1 MPVQFRDYYETLG
14 VPKTASDEEIRSAF
28 RKLARKH
35 HPDVAK
41 DKKAAEEKFKEINEA
56 YEVLGD
62 PEKRKKYD
70 QLGADWNRPGGFQ
83 PPPGWQW
90 EAQQPGGGF
99 YQWGGDGGGVQFEFG
114 GTGFSD
120 FFEAFFGGG
129 RGRSAFGGF
138 GGRQATAERGADVE
152 ADIMVTLEEA
162 LRGSTRTVSLRRA
175 GSNKVENYQVKI
187 PRGVHEGQRIRLRGQ
202 GEAGVRGGKSGDLF
216 LRVRLAR
223 HPDFAVEGSD
233 LIHEVK
239 IEPWRAV
246 LGSELVVPALE
257 GSVRL
262 KVPPG
267 TQGGQRFR
275 LRERGLPGVSGKRG
289 DLYVDVQINVP
300 KKLTEREC
308 ERGIVFGGSGNGEA
322 TVANKVHSVRCALC
336 WSEESARLSR
346 QHNDANVL
354 SIGQRLIPED
364 LALNIVRIWLETGFD
379 GGRHERRVAM
389 LNAM

>member
-14 VPKTASDEEIRSAF
+14 VSKTASEDEIRTAF

-41 DKKAAEEKFKEINEA
+41 DKKTAEEKFKEINEA
-56 YEVLGD
+56 YEVLSD

-70 QLGADWNRPGGFQ
+70 QLGADWNQPGGFQ
-83 PPPGWQW
+83 PPPGWG
-90 EAQQPGGGF
+90 AQQPGGGF
-99 YQWGGDGGGVQFEFG
+99 YQYGGTDGGVEFEFG

-138 GGRQATAERGADVE
+138 GGRPATAERGSDVE

-162 LRGSTRTVSLRRA
+162 LHGSTRTVSLRRA
-175 GSNKVENYQVKI
+175 GSNKVETYQVRI
-187 PRGVHEGQRIRLRGQ
+187 PRGVHEGQRIRLAGQ
-202 GEAGVRGGKSGDLF
+202 GEAGARGGKSGDLF

-223 HPDFAVEGSD
+223 HPDFTVEGSD

-239 IEPWRAV
+239 TAPWQAV
-246 LGSELVVPALE
+246 LGTELRVPTLE
-257 GSVRL
+257 KTVRL

-275 LRERGLPGVSGKRG
+275 LRGQGLPGISGERG
-289 DLYVDVQINVP
+289 DLYVVVQMNVP
-300 KKLTEREC
+300 KKLTDRERE
-308 ERGIVFGGSGNGEA
+308 I
-322 TVANKVHSVRCALC
+322 
-336 WSEESARLSR
+336 WSE
-346 QHNDANVL
+346 
-354 SIGQRLIPED
+354 
-364 LALNIVRIWLETGFD
+364 LAKLH
-379 GGRHERRVAM
+379 GG
-389 LNAM
+389 

>member
-1 MPVQFRDYYETLG
+1 MPVQFRDYYQTLG
-14 VPKTASDEEIRSAF
+14 VPKTASEDEIRSAF
-28 RKLARKH
+28 RKLARKY

-62 PEKRKKYD
+62 AEKRKKYD

-90 EAQQPGGGF
+90 EGQQPGGGF
-99 YQWGGDGGGVQFEFG
+99 HQWGGDGGGVQFEFG

-138 GGRQATAERGADVE
+138 GGRAATAERGADVE

-162 LRGSTRTVSLRRA
+162 LHGSTRTVSLRRA
-175 GSNKVENYQVKI
+175 GSDKVENYQVKI
-187 PRGVHEGQRIRLRGQ
+187 PRGVREGQRIRLRGQ

-216 LRVRLAR
+216 LRVRLAK

-239 IEPWRAV
+239 IAPWQAV
-246 LGSELVVPALE
+246 LGDQIIVPTLE
-257 GSVRL
+257 GNARL
-262 KVPPG
+262 KLPPG

-275 LRERGLPGVSGKRG
+275 LRGRGLPGVSGQRG
-289 DLYVDVQINVP
+289 DLYVVVQIAVP
-300 KKLTEREC
+300 KKLSDSERKLWEQLAQLHGR
-308 ERGIVFGGSGNGEA
+308 EKSG
-322 TVANKVHSVRCALC
+322 
-336 WSEESARLSR
+336 
-346 QHNDANVL
+346 
-354 SIGQRLIPED
+354 
-364 LALNIVRIWLETGFD
+364 
-379 GGRHERRVAM
+379 
-389 LNAM
+389 

>member
-1 MPVQFRDYYETLG
+1 MAVQFRDYYETLG
-14 VPKTASDEEIRSAF
+14 VPKTATEDEIRTAF

-56 YEVLGD
+56 YEVLSD

-70 QLGADWNRPGGFQ
+70 QLGADWNQPGGFQ
-83 PPPGWQW
+83 PPPGWG
-90 EAQQPGGGF
+90 AQQPGGRF
-99 YQWGGDGGGVQFEFG
+99 YQYGGGDGGVQFEFD

-162 LRGSTRTVSLRRA
+162 LHGSTRTVSLRRA

-187 PRGVHEGQRIRLRGQ
+187 PRGVHEGQRIRLAGQ

-216 LRVRLAR
+216 LRVRLAK
-223 HPDFAVEGSD
+223 HPDFSVDGSD
-233 LIHEVK
+233 LIYEVK

-246 LGSELVVPALE
+246 LSSELLVPTLE
-257 GSVRL
+257 GNVRL
-262 KVPPG
+262 KIPPG
-267 TQGGQRFR
+267 TQAGQRFR
-275 LRERGLPGVSGKRG
+275 LRGRGLPSSSGTRG
-289 DLYVDVQINVP
+289 NLYVDVQINLP
-300 KKLTEREC
+300 KKITERER
-308 ERGIVFGGSGNGEA
+308 EIWRELAKLHGG
-322 TVANKVHSVRCALC
+322 
-336 WSEESARLSR
+336 
-346 QHNDANVL
+346 
-354 SIGQRLIPED
+354 
-364 LALNIVRIWLETGFD
+364 
-379 GGRHERRVAM
+379 
-389 LNAM
+389 

>member
-14 VPKTASDEEIRSAF
+14 VPKTATEDEIRSAF
-28 RKLARKH
+28 RKLARKY

-62 PEKRKKYD
+62 SDKRKKYD

-83 PPPGWQW
+83 PPPGWQR
-90 EAQQPGGGF
+90 EGQQPGGGF

-162 LRGSTRTVSLRRA
+162 LNGSTRTVSLRRA

-187 PRGVHEGQRIRLRGQ
+187 PRGVREGQRIRLAGQ
-202 GEAGVRGGKSGDLF
+202 GEAGERGGKSGDLF

-223 HPDFAVEGSD
+223 HPDYSVEGND
-233 LIHEVK
+233 LVHEVK
-239 IEPWRAV
+239 IAPWQAV
-246 LGSELVVPALE
+246 LGDQLILPTLE
-257 GSVRL
+257 GSARL
-262 KVPPG
+262 KLPPG

-275 LRERGLPGVSGKRG
+275 LRGRGLPGVSGQRG
-289 DLYVDVQINVP
+289 DLYVVVQISVP
-300 KKLTEREC
+300 KKLSERER
-308 ERGIVFGGSGNGEA
+308 EIWEQLAQLHGREKSG
-322 TVANKVHSVRCALC
+322 
-336 WSEESARLSR
+336 
-346 QHNDANVL
+346 
-354 SIGQRLIPED
+354 
-364 LALNIVRIWLETGFD
+364 
-379 GGRHERRVAM
+379 
-389 LNAM
+389 

>member
-1 MPVQFRDYYETLG
+1 MAVEFKDYYKSLG
-14 VPKTASDEEIRSAF
+14 VERAAREGEIRSAF

-83 PPPGWQW
+83 PPPQW
-90 EAQQPGGGF
+90 GPQPTEGGY

-162 LRGSTRTVSLRRA
+162 LNGSTRTVSLRRA

-187 PRGVHEGQRIRLRGQ
+187 PRGVREGQRIRLAGQ

-223 HPDFAVEGSD
+223 HPDFSVEGSE
-233 LIHEVK
+233 LI
-239 IEPWRAV
+239 
-246 LGSELVVPALE
+246 VPTLE
-257 GSVRL
+257 GKVRL
-262 KVPPG
+262 KVPAG

-275 LRERGLPGVSGKRG
+275 LRERGLQGVSGKRG
-289 DLYVDVQINVP
+289 DLYVEVQINVP
-300 KKLTEREC
+300 KKLSERE
-308 ERGIVFGGSGNGEA
+308 R
-322 TVANKVHSVRCALC
+322 
-336 WSEESARLSR
+336 
-346 QHNDANVL
+346 
-354 SIGQRLIPED
+354 
-364 LALNIVRIWLETGFD
+364 ET
-379 GGRHERRVAM
+379 
-389 LNAM
+389 